1 MGRDLTTTFIGNG
14 EPTFHRNSFQRRPPS
29 TAQLSSPSRFLAAFA
44 AATQEWIL
52 LWRKEGLLPNYV
64 IKKKKRKEDTRPSTL
79 GGDMTE
85 CGADGCQRLHWPS
98 ASLSFH
104 DCAADVKNSLFKA
117 ELVTFRRPSMEAWG
131 EQEQRYG
138 TPDVHTAAEKTSAFI
153 SCTWCIAK
161 PKKKKKENHSFA
173 GFMQKTQMT
182 FKKNPFTFCGW

>member
-64 IKKKKRKEDTRPSTL
+64 IKKKEKKGGHKAIYFRWRHDWMRCWWLPTAALTLSQPLLPWLRRWCEELIVQGRTGDLQEAVHGSLRRAGTTLRHTRCT
-79 GGDMTE
+79 
-85 CGADGCQRLHWPS
+85 H
-98 ASLSFH
+98 
-104 DCAADVKNSLFKA
+104 
-117 ELVTFRRPSMEAWG
+117 RR
-131 EQEQRYG
+131 
-138 TPDVHTAAEKTSAFI
+138 VLTAAEKTSAFI

-161 PKKKKKENHSFA
+161 PKKKKGKS
-173 GFMQKTQMT
+173 
-182 FKKNPFTFCGW
+182 